1 MADEKFLIVKL
12 SSLGDI
18 IHALPVLA
26 ALRDT
31 FLRARIDWLIEK
43 RWAPL
48 LDGNP
53 DLNETII
60 LNGTSVRE
68 FFRCTKRLREQNY
81 TAVLDVQSLY
91 RSAIFAWRTPA
102 TKHIGF
108 AWRNA
113 REHPASLFY
122 SQRVKTKATH
132 IIDQNL
138 ALAEAAGARL
148 GAVRFPLFVSS
159 DSQGAIAQLLHSSSI
174 ERYIVLS
181 PGGGWRYKRWP
192 PERFGELA
200 QKLWNEHHYRI
211 IVNVG
216 PGESDL
222 GEIVLGHAGIAMPIM
237 VQYKLPELKALLM
250 RADLVVACDSG
261 PLHLAAALGTP
272 VVGLYGPTDPARN
285 GPYGGRDI
293 VIRNVGDDE
302 TTHDRE
308 DYDSEAMLSITVDQ
322 VFAAVEDRLEWKSRE
337 IMQEKAKRTFA
348 QGLGSTQ

>member
-31 FLRARIDWLIEK
+31 FLRARIDWLVEK
-43 RWAPL
+43 RWQPL
-48 LDGNP
+48 LEGNP
-53 DLNETII
+53 DLNETIV

-68 FFRCTKRLREQNY
+68 FFRCAKRLREENY
-81 TAVLDVQSLY
+81 TAVIDVQSLY
-91 RSAIFAWRTPA
+91 RSAILAWRTPA
-102 TKHIGF
+102 AKHIGF

-122 SQRVKTKATH
+122 SQRVKTKSIH
-132 IIDQNL
+132 IVDQNR
-138 ALAEAAGARL
+138 ALAEAAGARMDP
-148 GAVRFPLFVSS
+148 ARFPLFVSS
-159 DSQGAIAQLLHSSSI
+159 DSQGTIAQLLRSSSM

-200 QKLWNEHHYRI
+200 LRLWEAHHYRVI
-211 IVNVG
+211 INCG
-216 PGESDL
+216 PGESVL
-222 GEIVLGHAGIAMPIM
+222 GEVALGHAGIAMPIM
-237 VQYKLPELKALLM
+237 VQYDLPELKALLM
-250 RADLVVACDSG
+250 RADLVVAPDSG

-293 VIRNVGDDE
+293 VIRNAGEED

-308 DYDSEAMLSITVDQ
+308 DYDSDAMLSITVDQ
-322 VFAAVEDRLEWKSRE
+322 VFAAVEQRLDKKARE
-337 IMQEKAKRTFA
+337 IAQQNTNQSFA
-348 QGLGSTQ
+348 QGSGSTR

>member
-1 MADEKFLIVKL
+1 MADERFLIVKL

-31 FLRARIDWLIEK
+31 FLRARIDWLIER
-43 RWAPL
+43 RWQPL
-48 LDGNP
+48 LEGNP
-53 DLNETII
+53 DLNETLV
-60 LNGTSVRE
+60 LNGRGVRE
-68 FFRCTKRLREQNY
+68 FFRCAKRLREENY

-91 RSAIFAWRTPA
+91 RSAILAWRTPA
-102 TKHIGF
+102 AEHIGF
-108 AWRNA
+108 LWSVA

-122 SQRVKTKATH
+122 SKRVKTKAAH
-132 IIDQNL
+132 IVDQNR

-148 GAVRFPLFVSS
+148 EAVRFPLFVSS
-159 DSQGAIAQLLHSSSI
+159 DSQGTIDQLLRSSSI

-192 PERFGELA
+192 PERFGALA
-200 QKLWNEHHYRI
+200 QKLFNAHRYRI
-211 IVNVG
+211 IVNCG
-216 PGESDL
+216 PGESLL
-222 GEIVLGHAGIAMPIM
+222 GEIALGHAGIAMPIM
-237 VQYKLPELKALLM
+237 VQYALPELKALLL

-293 VIRNVGDDE
+293 VIRNAGDED

-308 DYDSEAMLSITVDQ
+308 DSDSEAMLSITVDQ
-322 VFAAVEDRLEWKSRE
+322 VFAAIEERLQR
-337 IMQEKAKRTFA
+337 KAQDAALESIRRPLAHGSGSA
-348 QGLGSTQ
+348 Q

>member
-1 MADEKFLIVKL
+1 MADERFLIVKL

-43 RWAPL
+43 RWQPIL
-48 LDGNP
+48 EGNP
-53 DLNETII
+53 DLNETLV
-60 LNGTSVRE
+60 LNSSSIRD
-68 FFRCTKRLREQNY
+68 FFRCAKRLRERNY
-81 TAVLDVQSLY
+81 TAVIDAQSLY
-91 RSAIFAWRTPA
+91 RSAILAWRTPA

-108 AWRNA
+108 GWRNA
-113 REHPASLFY
+113 RESAASLFY

-132 IIDQNL
+132 IVDQNR

-148 GAVRFPLFVSS
+148 GTVRFPIYVSS
-159 DSQGAIAQLLHSSSI
+159 DSQGVIAQLLQSSSM

-211 IVNVG
+211 IVNCG

-237 VQYKLPELKALLM
+237 VQFHLPELKALLL

-293 VIRNVGDDE
+293 VIRNADE
-302 TTHDRE
+302 EDTTHDRE

-322 VFAAVEDRLEWKSRE
+322 VFSAVEERLEKKARE
-337 IMQEKAKRTFA
+337 IAQQNTNQTFA
-348 QGLGSTQ
+348 QGSGSAR